1 MNDDSGSTFQRNFE
15 RQVKIP
21 SRPFSSFLNKVSL
34 LLAWLSL
41 LVLNKNQAKT
51 KTKKREGCF
60 VTICSG
66 FREISINYY
75 HFKGKGRVFVL
86 LFVSLFEN
94 FCRIKKKGEERVRM
108 CESAI
113 NLL

>member
-1 MNDDSGSTFQRNFE
+1 MPMHGAWPAMMSWRKRTMNDDSGSTFQRNFE

-75 HFKGKGRVFVL
+75 HLKEKEGSSCFC
-86 LFVSLFEN
+86 LFLCLKTFAE
-94 FCRIKKKGEERVRM
+94 
-108 CESAI
+108 
-113 NLL
+113 